1 MGFVYFE
8 ISVKIGENVV
18 LVFENV
24 VKIGYI
30 SKKKLG
36 GRKWM
41 KLEFVDLYLKFFIFI
56 SKWKYVFWYIY
67 CLDF

>member
-1 MGFVYFE
+1 M
-8 ISVKIGENVV
+8 V

-36 GRKWM
+36 GRKRM

-56 SKWKYVFWYIY
+56 SKWKYVF
-67 CLDF
+67 

>member
-36 GRKWM
+36 GRKRM

-56 SKWKYVFWYIY
+56 SKWKYVF
-67 CLDF
+67 